1 MEQPTDAQMMLAAA
15 ITFGLAVGC
24 QVIAPKLRLPALVL
38 LLPAGF
44 AFGALAPGLRADA
57 ILGEAFPVVVNLVVA
72 VILFH
77 GGTELNYSPLKRAEH
92 SVVRRLVW
100 FGWIITAVTA
110 SVTAYYIL
118 SLSMQIAVMLGA
130 IVVVSGPTVV
140 TPILQFARPNAR
152 VKGILLW
159 ESNVLDPVGALFA
172 VVIFQVIK
180 ATDEPS
186 IFDASFLFVEGVLV
200 GLLGAAI
207 GIALIFLGGRLVR
220 GNSSLGTQVIIGSVI
235 VAAGFANF
243 LADDAGLLTALIMGF
258 VAARIALK
266 RGESLADAGP
276 FFHTVVALSIGVLFV
291 SIAALVPVEAVANAA
306 LPAIGLSVILIVIVR
321 PLVVYLATR
330 GSDLTRNER
339 IFIGWMSP
347 RGIVAA
353 ATASSVGATLVSLS
367 VPTADKLLPAVFIVI
382 SVTVAVYGL
391 TAAPLARKLGLSAV
405 DDEPDR
411 GNGAQDEGHV
421 GEDRL
426 LHTTK
431 DKNSQDSADEHDRQ
445 EG

>member
-1 MEQPTDAQMMLAAA
+1 MEQPTDTQMMLAAA

-24 QVIAPKLRLPALVL
+24 QVVAPKLKLPALVL

-44 AFGALAPGLRADA
+44 IFGAIAPGLRADA
-57 ILGEAFPVVVNLVVA
+57 ILGEAFPVIVNLLVA

-77 GGTELNYSPLKRAEH
+77 GGTELNYSPLKRHEH

-100 FGWIITAVTA
+100 FGWPITAIVGSA
-110 SVTAYYIL
+110 AAFYIL
-118 SLSMQIAVMLGA
+118 GLSVQIAVMLGA

-140 TPILQFARPNAR
+140 TPILTFARPDAR

-159 ESNVLDPVGALFA
+159 ESNLLDPVGALFA

-186 IFDASFLFVEGVLV
+186 ILDASLLFVEGLLV
-200 GLLGAAI
+200 GILCAGI
-207 GIALIFLGGRLVR
+207 GIALIFIGGRMVR
-220 GNSSLGTQVIIGSVI
+220 GNSQLGTQVIIGSVI

-258 VAARIALK
+258 VAARVALK

-276 FFHTVVALSIGVLFV
+276 FFNTVVALAIGVLFV
-291 SIAALVPVEAVANAA
+291 SIAALVPVEAVVEVA
-306 LPAIGLSVILIVIVR
+306 LPAIAVSAILILVVR
-321 PLVVYLATR
+321 PLVVFLAAQR
-330 GSDLTRNER
+330 SDLTRQER
-339 IFIGWMSP
+339 IFVGWMSP

-367 VPTADKLLPAVFIVI
+367 VPTADRLLPSIFIII

-391 TAAPLARKLGLSAV
+391 TAAPLARILGLSAV
-405 DDEPDR
+405 DDQPEGSEP
-411 GNGAQDEGHV
+411 AQSEG
-421 GEDRL
+421 
-426 LHTTK
+426 
-431 DKNSQDSADEHDRQ
+431 
-445 EG
+445 

>member
-1 MEQPTDAQMMLAAA
+1 MEQPTDTQMMLAAA

-24 QVIAPKLRLPALVL
+24 QVVAPKLKLPALVL

-44 AFGALAPGLRADA
+44 IFGAIAPGLRADA
-57 ILGEAFPVVVNLVVA
+57 ILGEAFPVIVNLLVA

-77 GGTELNYSPLKRAEH
+77 GGTELNYSPLKRHEH

-100 FGWIITAVTA
+100 FGWPITAIVGSA
-110 SVTAYYIL
+110 AAFYIL
-118 SLSMQIAVMLGA
+118 GLSVQIAVMLGA

-140 TPILQFARPNAR
+140 TPILTFARPDAR

-159 ESNVLDPVGALFA
+159 ESNLLDPVGALFA

-186 IFDASFLFVEGVLV
+186 ILDASLLFVEGLLV
-200 GLLGAAI
+200 GILCAGI
-207 GIALIFLGGRLVR
+207 GIALIFIGGRMVR
-220 GNSSLGTQVIIGSVI
+220 GNSQLGTQVIIGSVI

-258 VAARIALK
+258 VAARVALK

-276 FFHTVVALSIGVLFV
+276 FFNTVVALAIGVLFV
-291 SIAALVPVEAVANAA
+291 SIAALVPVEAVVEVA
-306 LPAIGLSVILIVIVR
+306 LPAIAVSAILILVVR
-321 PLVVYLATR
+321 PLVVFLAAQR
-330 GSDLTRNER
+330 SDLTRQQR
-339 IFIGWMSP
+339 IFVGWMSP

-367 VPTADKLLPAVFIVI
+367 VPTADRLLPSIFIII

-391 TAAPLARKLGLSAV
+391 TAAPLARILGLSAV
-405 DDEPDR
+405 DDQPEGSEP
-411 GNGAQDEGHV
+411 AQSEG
-421 GEDRL
+421 
-426 LHTTK
+426 
-431 DKNSQDSADEHDRQ
+431 
-445 EG
+445 

>member
-1 MEQPTDAQMMLAAA
+1 VEQPTDTQMMLAAA

-24 QVIAPKLRLPALVL
+24 QVVAPKLKLPALVL

-44 AFGALAPGLRADA
+44 IFGAIAPGLRADA
-57 ILGEAFPVVVNLVVA
+57 ILGEAFPVIVNLLVA

-77 GGTELNYSPLKRAEH
+77 GGTELNYSPLKRHEH

-100 FGWIITAVTA
+100 FGWPITAIVGSA
-110 SVTAYYIL
+110 AAFYIL
-118 SLSMQIAVMLGA
+118 GLSVQIAVMLGA

-140 TPILQFARPNAR
+140 TPILTFARPDAR

-159 ESNVLDPVGALFA
+159 ESNLLDPVGALFA

-186 IFDASFLFVEGVLV
+186 ILDASLLFVEGLLV
-200 GLLGAAI
+200 GILCAGI
-207 GIALIFLGGRLVR
+207 GIALIFIGGRMVR
-220 GNSSLGTQVIIGSVI
+220 GNSQLGTQVIIGSVI

-258 VAARIALK
+258 VAARVALK

-276 FFHTVVALSIGVLFV
+276 FFNTVVALAIGVLFV
-291 SIAALVPVEAVANAA
+291 SIAALVPVEAVVEVA
-306 LPAIGLSVILIVIVR
+306 LPAIAVSAILILVVR
-321 PLVVYLATR
+321 PLVVFLAAQR
-330 GSDLTRNER
+330 SDLTRQER
-339 IFIGWMSP
+339 IFVGWMSP

-367 VPTADKLLPAVFIVI
+367 VPTADRLLPSIFIII

-391 TAAPLARKLGLSAV
+391 TAAPLARILGLSAV
-405 DDEPDR
+405 DDQPEGSEP
-411 GNGAQDEGHV
+411 AQSEG
-421 GEDRL
+421 
-426 LHTTK
+426 
-431 DKNSQDSADEHDRQ
+431 
-445 EG
+445 

>member
-1 MEQPTDAQMMLAAA
+1 MEQPTDTQMMLAAA

-24 QVIAPKLRLPALVL
+24 QVVAPKLKLPALVL

-44 AFGALAPGLRADA
+44 IFGAIAPGLRADA
-57 ILGEAFPVVVNLVVA
+57 ILGEAFPVIVNLLVA

-77 GGTELNYSPLKRAEH
+77 GGTELNYSPLKRHEH

-100 FGWIITAVTA
+100 FGWPITAIVGSA
-110 SVTAYYIL
+110 AAFYIL
-118 SLSMQIAVMLGA
+118 GLSVQIAVMLGA

-140 TPILQFARPNAR
+140 TPILTFARPDAR

-159 ESNVLDPVGALFA
+159 ESNLLDPVGALFA

-186 IFDASFLFVEGVLV
+186 ILDASLLFVEGLLV
-200 GLLGAAI
+200 GILCAGI
-207 GIALIFLGGRLVR
+207 GIALIFIGGRMVR
-220 GNSSLGTQVIIGSVI
+220 GNSQLGTQVIIGSVI

-258 VAARIALK
+258 VAARVALK

-276 FFHTVVALSIGVLFV
+276 FFNTVVALAIGVLFV
-291 SIAALVPVEAVANAA
+291 SIAALVPVEAVAEVA
-306 LPAIGLSVILIVIVR
+306 LPAIAVSAILILVVR
-321 PLVVYLATR
+321 PLVVFLAAQR
-330 GSDLTRNER
+330 SDLTRQER
-339 IFIGWMSP
+339 IFVGWMSP

-367 VPTADKLLPAVFIVI
+367 VPTADRLLPSIFIII

-391 TAAPLARKLGLSAV
+391 TAAPLARILGLSAV
-405 DDEPDR
+405 DDQPEGSEP
-411 GNGAQDEGHV
+411 AQSEG
-421 GEDRL
+421 
-426 LHTTK
+426 
-431 DKNSQDSADEHDRQ
+431 
-445 EG
+445 

>member
-1 MEQPTDAQMMLAAA
+1 MEQPTDTQMMLAAA

-24 QVIAPKLRLPALVL
+24 QVVAPKLKLPALVL

-44 AFGALAPGLRADA
+44 IFGAIAPGLRADA
-57 ILGEAFPVVVNLVVA
+57 ILGEAFPVIVNLLVA

-77 GGTELNYSPLKRAEH
+77 GGTELNYSPLKRHEH

-100 FGWIITAVTA
+100 FGWPITAIVGSA
-110 SVTAYYIL
+110 AAFYIL
-118 SLSMQIAVMLGA
+118 GLSVQIAVMLGA

-140 TPILQFARPNAR
+140 TPILTFARPDAR

-159 ESNVLDPVGALFA
+159 ESNLLDPVGALFA

-186 IFDASFLFVEGVLV
+186 ILDASLLFVEGLLV
-200 GLLGAAI
+200 GILCAGI
-207 GIALIFLGGRLVR
+207 GIALIFIGGRMVR
-220 GNSSLGTQVIIGSVI
+220 GNSQLGTQVIIGSVI

-258 VAARIALK
+258 VAARVALK

-276 FFHTVVALSIGVLFV
+276 FFNTVVALAIGVLFV
-291 SIAALVPVEAVANAA
+291 SIAALVPVEAVAEIA
-306 LPAIGLSVILIVIVR
+306 LPAIAVSAILILVVR
-321 PLVVYLATR
+321 PLVVFLAAQR
-330 GSDLTRNER
+330 SDLTRQER
-339 IFIGWMSP
+339 IFVGWMSP

-367 VPTADKLLPAVFIVI
+367 VPTADRLLPSIFIII

-391 TAAPLARKLGLSAV
+391 TAAPLARILGLSAV
-405 DDEPDR
+405 DDQPEGSEP
-411 GNGAQDEGHV
+411 AQSEG
-421 GEDRL
+421 
-426 LHTTK
+426 
-431 DKNSQDSADEHDRQ
+431 
-445 EG
+445 